1 MMNFAIHKLKFIM
14 HHMCLWTLSLFFIH
28 SCNGQ
33 LKTNEGGSIIIP
45 APLQELAQPVE
56 APYSC
61 LPVFTSA
68 QADLSVGKEDETT
81 YYSRAIAEYIKAVY
95 KRDRSV
101 FDTLFIGKHDDFP
114 DITLP
119 ASIQHTNIMLL
130 TTKEA
135 DKKLRYRRS
144 LVYINIIGAIS
155 EEHAHF
161 LFVTFLVSKT
171 SGNPMYKPK
180 HNCDIDLNY
189 NPEKKI
195 VELYKIRFS
204 IINVRHNT

>member
-1 MMNFAIHKLKFIM
+1 MNFAIHQLKFIM
-14 HHMCLWTLSLFFIH
+14 QHMCLWTLCLFFIH

-33 LKTNEGGSIIIP
+33 LKTNECATGSIIIP
-45 APLQELAQPVE
+45 ASLQEFARPVE
-56 APYSC
+56 IPYSC

-68 QADLSVGKEDETT
+68 QAGYSMGKNEQAT
-81 YYSRAIAEYIKAVY
+81 YYSQAIAEYIKAAY
-95 KRDRSV
+95 KRDRSG

-119 ASIQHTNIMLL
+119 ATIRHTNIKLL

-135 DKKLRYRRS
+135 DKKLLYRRS
-144 LVYINIIGAIS
+144 LVYVNIIGAIS
-155 EEHAHF
+155 KEHAHF
-161 LFVTFLVSKT
+161 VFVTFLVRKT

-189 NPEKKI
+189 NPAKKI
-195 VELYKIRFS
+195 VELHKIKFR
-204 IINVRHNT
+204 NY